1 MVFEVEGVR
10 YDSVTLI
17 AHRTGVAHMPLVYVT
32 MDYKQVFVVT
42 LSKWNGV
49 RVHRADEDE
58 VARLAEEF
66 GIEELTRAVRLSA

>member
-32 MDYKQVFVVT
+32 MDFKHVFAVT

-49 RVHRADEDE
+49 QVHRADEAE
-58 VARLAEEF
+58 VARLAEEL
-66 GIEELTRAVRLSA
+66 GIADLTRGVRRSA

>member
-32 MDYKQVFVVT
+32 MDFKRVFVVT

-49 RVHRADEDE
+49 RVHRADEAE
-58 VARLAEEF
+58 VARWAEEL
-66 GIEELTRAVRLSA
+66 GIPDLNRALRKSA

>member
-17 AHRTGVAHMPLVYVT
+17 AHRTGRPHMPLVYVT
-32 MDYKQVFVVT
+32 MDYRKVFVVT

-49 RVHRADEDE
+49 RVHRADEQE
-58 VARLAEEF
+58 VARLAEEL
-66 GIEELTRAVRLSA
+66 GIDDLTRTVRRSA

>member
-49 RVHRADEDE
+49 RVHRAGDDE
-58 VARLAEEF
+58 VARLAGEF
-66 GIEELTRAVRLSA
+66 GIEGLTRAVRLSA

>member
-17 AHRTGVAHMPLVYVT
+17 AHRTGRPHMPLVYVT
-32 MDYKQVFVVT
+32 MDYRQVFVVT

-49 RVHRADEDE
+49 RVHRADGQE
-58 VARLAEEF
+58 VERLAEEF
-66 GIEELTRAVRLSA
+66 GIEGLTRAVRLSA

>member
-17 AHRTGVAHMPLVYVT
+17 AHRTGVPHMPLVYVT
-32 MDYKQVFVVT
+32 MDYRRVFVVT
-42 LSKWNGV
+42 QSKWNGV
-49 RVHRADEDE
+49 RVHRADEEE
-58 VARLAEEF
+58 VARLAKEF